1 MSTSTLV
8 NPLDERSRDQLAPAP
23 RLDNLEGKTLALLD
37 ISKPGGKVLL
47 DRLEQLLK
55 ERYGVSSI
63 VREIK
68 PTFTKPAPGA
78 LLERLA
84 FVDGVIE
91 ALAD

>member
-37 ISKPGGKVLL
+37 ISKPGGKALL

-55 ERYGVSSI
+55 ERYSVSSI

-68 PTFTKPAPGA
+68 PTYTKPAPGA

>member
-1 MSTSTLV
+1 MPTLV
-8 NPLDERSRDQLAPAP
+8 NPLDERSQGVKPPAL
-23 RLDNLEGKTLALLD
+23 RLDTLEGKTLALLD
-37 ISKPGGKVLL
+37 ISKPKGKEFL

-55 ERYGVSSI
+55 ERYGVAKI

-68 PTFTKPAPGA
+68 PTYTKPASGA

-84 FVDGVIE
+84 FADGVIE